1 MMEVHDYTFLF
12 GIGLFFAF
20 MDAFG
25 IGANDVAN
33 SFATSVGSGS
43 ITLAQ
48 ALIIACFCEF
58 GGAFLLGANTTE
70 TIKGGIVDTKLYTA
84 SPEILMV
91 GSKHKTTTLSLS
103 SSTPTPPVQ

>member
-1 MMEVHDYTFLF
+1 MEVHDYTFLF

-70 TIKGGIVDTKLYTA
+70 TIKGGIVDTKLYAAT
-84 SPEILMV
+84 PEVLMV
-91 GSKHKTTTLSLS
+91 SEEKEKALR
-103 SSTPTPPVQ
+103 VRVN

>member
-1 MMEVHDYTFLF
+1 MMEVGDYTFLF
-12 GIGLFFAF
+12 GIGIFFAF
-20 MDAFG
+20 MDAYG

-33 SFATSVGSGS
+33 AFATSVGSGS

-70 TIKGGIVDTKLYTA
+70 TIKGGIVDPKMYA
-84 SPEILMV
+84 AAPELLMV
-91 GSKHKTTTLSLS
+91 SSFLLSIFFIS
-103 SSTPTPPVQ
+103 